1 MSQGEN
7 DQLRE
12 QVADLQV
19 RELDLWFPG
28 QLTDSDREQINLRF
42 QKLVD
47 AVAAIRRHPLTNA
60 DEPAT
65 TFHAIVKDLR

>member
-1 MSQGEN
+1 MSEDEI

-12 QVADLQV
+12 QVAYLRV

-28 QLTDSDREQINLRF
+28 RLTDSDRDQISLRF
-42 QKLVD
+42 QKLID
-47 AVAAIRRHPLTNA
+47 AVVAVRRHPLTND

-65 TFHAIVKDLR
+65 TFHAIVKDLQ